1 MRCFTSVKPTH
12 IPPDP
17 RVTHLLYCLIFA
29 IFSLPFLIPGSP
41 SSVRAHLSTLKVIK
55 KKTESPRFEDLSQ
68 HIKTLLRCPGG
79 KCAGPCATRPCCAVA
94 PCTFQTHFSVAIT
107 GEMLGDGGRRNS
119 SLGRRRKK
127 EIYKPFLLLS
137 KPQKKIE
144 NFDLH

>member
-55 KKTESPRFEDLSQ
+55 KRQRVHGLRICHNISKHSCGALVANVLVHVPRA
-68 HIKTLLRCPGG
+68 H
-79 KCAGPCATRPCCAVA
+79 AV
-94 PCTFQTHFSVAIT
+94 
-107 GEMLGDGGRRNS
+107 
-119 SLGRRRKK
+119 
-127 EIYKPFLLLS
+127 LLLPALS
-137 KPQKKIE
+137 RLTSVLQLLVKCWGMVAGAI
-144 NFDLH
+144 LHLEEEEKRKYTSPSCF